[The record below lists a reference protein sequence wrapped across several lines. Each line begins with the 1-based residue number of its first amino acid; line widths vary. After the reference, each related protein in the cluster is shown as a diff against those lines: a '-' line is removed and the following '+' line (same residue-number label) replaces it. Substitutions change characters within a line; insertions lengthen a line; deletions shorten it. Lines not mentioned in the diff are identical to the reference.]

1 MTNIVAFD
9 FETTGLYPMKDKIIE
24 IGAICFNPALSEKER
39 DDGVIKTFQTFI
51 NPAVPIPQEVIEIHG
66 ITDEMVKNA
75 PSEREALSTFLEFI
89 GDSPLIAHN
98 ISFDVGFLMASAALY
113 KIKPPSNLLIDT
125 CELSRLCFRD
135 VENHKLST
143 LGRYLNITCPPAK
156 AFVGR
161 QGQSGYHRALSDSYV
176 VMKLYKMCLD
186 RLDSKI
192 TINDIALRSTGGLKF
207 DDYIFD
213 KIEIPPDK
221 IALKKAIEQSIR
233 IEINYRNN
241 KGEESQRWITPFN
254 IYSFRGNTYVAAHC
268 HQADE
273 IRQFRL
279 DRICEVIN

>member
-9 FETTGLYPMKDKIIE
+9 FETTGLYPIKDKIIE
-24 IGAICFNPALSEKER
+24 IGAVCFNLEKDTE
-39 DDGVIKTFQTFI
+39 IINTFQTFI
-51 NPAVPIPQEVIEIHG
+51 NPAISIPQEVIEIHG

-75 PSEREALSTFLEFI
+75 PSEKEALSKFLEFI
-89 GDSPLIAHN
+89 NNNPLIAHN
-98 ISFDVGFLMASAALY
+98 ISFDVSFLMASAALY
-113 KIKPPSNLLIDT
+113 KIKSPSNLLIDT
-125 CELSRLCFRD
+125 CELARICFKD

-143 LGRYLNITCPPAK
+143 LGKYLNIACPPVE
-156 AFVGR
+156 AFVGSNE
-161 QGQSGYHRALSDSYV
+161 QSGYHRALADSYV

-186 RLDSKI
+186 RLDSKM

-221 IALKKAIEQSIR
+221 IILKKAMEQSIP
-233 IEINYRNN
+233 IEITYRNN

-254 IYSFRGNTYVAAHC
+254 IFSFRGSTYVAAHC

-279 DRICEVIN
+279 DRICEVLSSE